1 MLLFGIFGLLL
12 VGSIVAI
19 ILGKK
24 RYAEVLEDCGWTI
37 GICVTIAII
46 VCTYNIPWRRDIEYD
61 KAEYEELKKELVQT
75 SEKPESQA
83 VLIGKVCEMNNK
95 IDEHRIYKDSRWVG
109 RLFSEDIAN
118 LDKIELK

>member
-1 MLLFGIFGLLL
+1 MLVF
-12 VGSIVAI
+12 I
-19 ILGKK
+19 ILGIIIIGGIVLRIITENELWSIAWLLGGLILIALLISVPWK
-24 RYAEVLEDCGWTI
+24 RSVDLT
-37 GICVTIAII
+37 
-46 VCTYNIPWRRDIEYD
+46 